1 MFLLPIGLIKH
12 LYSSQMVHTLAQVLY
27 VQLHCCKCSHSREW
41 LTGLCGKIMSGFAT
55 SGKNIELYEINNI
68 PQLLKLYGANRLPY
82 LLGSLWFIMWF
93 VMGHS
98 AIVYLWLLLSALKH
112 SANEGRHC

>member
-1 MFLLPIGLIKH
+1 
-12 LYSSQMVHTLAQVLY
+12 
-27 VQLHCCKCSHSREW
+27 
-41 LTGLCGKIMSGFAT
+41 MSGFAT
-55 SGKNIELYEINNI
+55 SGKNIDLYEINNI

-82 LLGSLWFIMWF
+82 LLGSLWF